1 MQRLVSNHVPNC
13 LQHMR
18 TRMIAPSRDIRESR
32 LAEKIVRIGG
42 ACGAYGDSTLAVPQ
56 LLRGG
61 RLDYIVLDYLSEPVM
76 GVFAKLAEAQPDAGY
91 PPDFLDVHVGPYLH
105 EIVAQNVKV
114 VSNAGGMRPRVLAA
128 AIERYAAERGLKV
141 KAAAV
146 EGDDLRAEV
155 EKFRSGNM
163 REMFSGA
170 PFPDAKIVSCNAY
183 FGAFPIAEALSRGAD
198 IVVTGRVVDSA
209 IVLGPLI
216 HEFGWKH
223 DDYDLLAAGTAAG
236 HLLECG
242 AQVTGGTF
250 TDWRDV
256 PGWADIGFPIGE
268 CHADGTVVMTKIE
281 ATGGLV
287 SVGTVAEQLMYE
299 ISDPQAYMVPD
310 VACDFSGIEL
320 RDVGPNRV
328 RVSGARGYPPTATYK
343 LCTSYDDGWRAVA
356 YLPIISTEAVAK
368 AERQAAEI
376 LLRLDRMLR
385 EQNLGPFSKTLVEVL
400 GGEANFGAHA
410 RQRDAREVML
420 RIAVE
425 HADRRAVD
433 LFARES
439 PCSVMSMSAGST
451 VGFVQTNQVSR
462 LFMSLLSKT
471 EAEATLAFDGKT
483 EPVPVPTK
491 GGFRTELVARPSPP
505 PLPTDIDP
513 AATVPLVHLAWVRSG
528 DKGDLFNV
536 AVIARKTEYLPY
548 IRAALTTD
556 AVGHWYKH
564 LFRDPARRRIDRFDV
579 PGIHAL
585 NFIVHESLDGGSTAS
600 ARLDFVA
607 KGMGQ
612 QLLEFP
618 VPVSTRLSAALA
630 REAKPLD
637 ARPYAAAEQVI
648 PPPSTSPVR
657 LPRGR

>member
-1 MQRLVSNHVPNC
+1 L
-13 LQHMR
+13 
-18 TRMIAPSRDIRESR
+18 T
-32 LAEKIVRIGG
+32 EKIVRIGG

-76 GVFAKLAEAQPDAGY
+76 GFFAKLAEAQPDAGY
-91 PPDFLDVHVGPYLH
+91 PPDFLNVHIGPYLH
-105 EIVAQNVKV
+105 EIVAQKIKV
-114 VSNAGGMRPRVLAA
+114 VSNAGGMRPRALAT
-128 AIERYAAERGLKV
+128 AIETYAAERGLHVKV
-141 KAAAV
+141 AAID
-146 EGDDLRAEV
+146 GDDLRGSV
-155 EKFRSGNM
+155 EEFRRTKM
-163 REMFSGA
+163 TEMFSDA

-183 FGAFPIAEALSRGAD
+183 FGAFPIAEALTRGAD

-250 TDWRDV
+250 TDWRNV

-268 CHADGTVVMTKIE
+268 CHADGTLVMTK
-281 ATGGLV
+281 ADGTGGLV

-320 RDVGPNRV
+320 REIGPNRV

-343 LCTSYDDGWRAVA
+343 LCTSYDDGFRAVA

-385 EQNLGPFSKTLVEVL
+385 EQNLGPFTKTLVEVL
-400 GGEANFGAHA
+400 GGEASFGAHA
-410 RQRDAREVML
+410 RQRGAREVML

-425 HADRRAVD
+425 HTDKRAID
-433 LFARES
+433 LFAREC

-462 LFMSLLSKT
+462 LFMSLLPKS
-471 EAEATLAFDGKT
+471 EAEATLTFDGKS
-483 EPVPVPTK
+483 ELAPVPTN
-491 GGFRTELVARPSPP
+491 GGFRADLVKRPPGVARP
-505 PLPTDIDP
+505 TDVDP
-513 AATVPLVHLAWVRSG
+513 AATVPLVQLAWVRSG

-536 AVIARKTEYLPY
+536 AVIARKAEYLPY
-548 IRAALTTD
+548 IAAALTTD
-556 AVGHWYKH
+556 AVGLWYKH
-564 LFRDPARRRIDRFDV
+564 LFRDPARRRVDRFDV

-618 VPVSTRLSAALA
+618 VPVSANLAAMLA
-630 REAKPLD
+630 RETKPLD
-637 ARPYAAAEQVI
+637 ARPYAAAE
-648 PPPSTSPVR
+648 
-657 LPRGR
+657 

>member
-1 MQRLVSNHVPNC
+1 
-13 LQHMR
+13 
-18 TRMIAPSRDIRESR
+18 
-32 LAEKIVRIGG
+32 
-42 ACGAYGDSTLAVPQ
+42 
-56 LLRGG
+56 
-61 RLDYIVLDYLSEPVM
+61 
-76 GVFAKLAEAQPDAGY
+76 
-91 PPDFLDVHVGPYLH
+91 
-105 EIVAQNVKV
+105 
-114 VSNAGGMRPRVLAA
+114 
-128 AIERYAAERGLKV
+128 
-141 KAAAV
+141 
-146 EGDDLRAEV
+146 
-155 EKFRSGNM
+155 
-163 REMFSGA
+163 
-170 PFPDAKIVSCNAY
+170 
-183 FGAFPIAEALSRGAD
+183 
-198 IVVTGRVVDSA
+198 
-209 IVLGPLI
+209 
-216 HEFGWKH
+216 
-223 DDYDLLAAGTAAG
+223 
-236 HLLECG
+236 
-242 AQVTGGTF
+242 
-250 TDWRDV
+250 
-256 PGWADIGFPIGE
+256 
-268 CHADGTVVMTKIE
+268 
-281 ATGGLV
+281 V

-491 GGFRTELVARPSPP
+491 GGFRTELVERPSPP

>member
-1 MQRLVSNHVPNC
+1 M
-13 LQHMR
+13 
-18 TRMIAPSRDIRESR
+18 
-32 LAEKIVRIGG
+32 AEKIVRIGG

-76 GVFAKLAEAQPDAGY
+76 GFFAKLAEAQPDAGY
-91 PPDFLDVHVGPYLH
+91 PPDFLNVHIGPYLH
-105 EIVAQNVKV
+105 EIVAQKIKV

-128 AIERYAAERGLKV
+128 AIERYAAGRGLQVKV
-141 KAAAV
+141 AAV
-146 EGDDLRAEV
+146 EGDDLRGQV
-155 EKFRSGNM
+155 EKFRKGNM

-183 FGAFPIAEALSRGAD
+183 FGAFPIAEALARGAD

-268 CHADGTVVMTKIE
+268 CHADGTVVMTKSE
-281 ATGGLV
+281 DTGGLV

-299 ISDPQAYMVPD
+299 ISDPQSYMVPD

-320 RDVGPNRV
+320 REVGPNRV
-328 RVSGARGYPPTATYK
+328 RVSGARGYPPTATFK

-385 EQNLGPFSKTLVEVL
+385 EQNLGPFTKTLVEVL

-410 RQRDAREVML
+410 RQRGAREVML

-425 HADRRAVD
+425 HMDKRAVD

-439 PCSVMSMSAGST
+439 PCSVMSMSAGSS
-451 VGFVQTNQVSR
+451 VGFVQSNQVSR
-462 LFMSLLSKT
+462 LFMSLLPKT
-471 EAEATLAFDGKT
+471 EAEATLTFDGKT

-491 GGFRTELVARPSPP
+491 GGFHAGLVRRPVAPA
-505 PLPTDIDP
+505 LPKDIEST
-513 AATVPLVHLAWVRSG
+513 ATVPLVHLAWVRSG

-536 AVIARKTEYLPY
+536 AVIARKPEYLPY
-548 IRAALTTD
+548 ISAALTTE
-556 AVGHWYKH
+556 AVGLWYRH
-564 LFRDPARRRIDRFDV
+564 LFKDPSRRRVDRFDV

-600 ARLDFVA
+600 ARIDFVA

-618 VPVSTRLSAALA
+618 VPVSARLAATLA

-637 ARPYAAAEQVI
+637 ARPYEGV
-648 PPPSTSPVR
+648 V
-657 LPRGR
+657 G